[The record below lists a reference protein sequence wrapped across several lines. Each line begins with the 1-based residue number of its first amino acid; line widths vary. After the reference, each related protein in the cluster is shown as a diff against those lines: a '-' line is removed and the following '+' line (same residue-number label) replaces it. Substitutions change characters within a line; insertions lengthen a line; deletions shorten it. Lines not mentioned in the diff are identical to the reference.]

1 LHSVRR
7 ADAGVPIPPW
17 RGHSRRDLLAACCDE
32 PLRHCIAVFYLERE
46 SHGPGDEAAGFDLID
61 RRSLVF
67 VQELEC
73 DSAAVERDD
82 AAGLRAPV
90 CKLAQP
96 ESVPVEGERLVK
108 LCDGQG
114 DA

>member
-1 LHSVRR
+1 MRKEVQDL
-7 ADAGVPIPPW
+7 W
-17 RGHSRRDLLAACCDE
+17 LLAE
-32 PLRHCIAVFYLERE
+32 PYVR
-46 SHGPGDEAAGFDLID
+46 DAGFDLID

-73 DSAAVERDD
+73 GSAAVERDD

-96 ESVPVEGERLVK
+96 ESVPVEGERLVE